1 MSSTFVF
8 SLAGTIGGK
17 SATMYCLKVKNV
29 VTDSQ
34 LLNDPVRYVHL
45 HVNVYCMYVCACMLD

>member
-1 MSSTFVF
+1 MSFTFVF

-17 SATMYCLKVKNV
+17 SATMYCLKVRNV

-34 LLNDPVRYVHL
+34 LLNDPVRYVHTFTCERVL
-45 HVNVYCMYVCACMLD
+45 YVRMCMHA

>member
-1 MSSTFVF
+1 MSFTFVF
-8 SLAGTIGGK
+8 PLAGTIGGK

-45 HVNVYCMYVCACMLD
+45 HVNVYCMYVHMCMHA